1 MCLDTCMQPVGDT
14 IQIKLNFGL
23 RRGENPSTLHKKKFS
38 EQSRECKNT
47 G

>member
-23 RRGENPSTLHKKKFS
+23 RREENPSTLPQEKILRA
-38 EQSRECKNT
+38 E
-47 G
+47 